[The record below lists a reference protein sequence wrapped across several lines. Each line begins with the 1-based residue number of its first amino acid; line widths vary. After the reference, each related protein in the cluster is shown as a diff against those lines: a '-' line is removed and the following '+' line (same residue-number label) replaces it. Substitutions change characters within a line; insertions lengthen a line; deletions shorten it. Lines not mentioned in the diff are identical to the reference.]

1 MHILLYWETCLS
13 VPDLPAAPLSCC
25 STGSDT
31 GPMEEWNRAA
41 LVSLQG
47 DLKMNVIMKNGLN

>member
-1 MHILLYWETCLS
+1 M
-13 VPDLPAAPLSCC
+13 PDLPAAPLSFC

-47 DLKMNVIMKNGLN
+47 DLKINVLVNIGLNNKLQRQSVGS